1 MSSLTSTGCSR
12 KRVTLREKEIII
24 GNFFENNSITQTAR
38 VVGRSKSVVSRIV
51 KRYNE
56 ENSLDEKKK
65 LGRPL
70 KTDARED
77 RELVRMAKSDR
88 FQSSRKLASK
98 FAAGISHQ
106 TVIRRLGKVGFKS
119 KVAAVKPLISKKNQR
134 KRLEFARVHQ
144 TWTQSQWNSIHFSD
158 ESKFNVFGND
168 GQRFVWRQKNE
179 KLSSAC
185 VKKSVKFGG
194 GSVMVWGMMS
204 AAGVGP
210 IVRVQ
215 GTLNSDYYKRL
226 LAQHVVPVFQQTSV
240 SRPVFMQDN
249 APCHKVRT
257 VMGFLQQENITVM
270 DWPAQSPDLNPI
282 ENVWKMIGERAI
294 SRNPKNADELW
305 DFLLNEW
312 TNITPSV
319 CRKLVNSCGRR
330 CAAVIANRG
339 LFTKY

>member
-119 KVAAVKPLISKKNQR
+119 KVAAVKPLISKKIRENAWSLQECI
-134 KRLEFARVHQ
+134 RLGLSHNGTAFISVTSPSLTFLETTA
-144 TWTQSQWNSIHFSD
+144 
-158 ESKFNVFGND
+158 KGLFG
-168 GQRFVWRQKNE
+168 
-179 KLSSAC
+179 
-185 VKKSVKFGG
+185 VKKMKSC
-194 GSVMVWGMMS
+194 
-204 AAGVGP
+204 
-210 IVRVQ
+210 
-215 GTLNSDYYKRL
+215 L
-226 LAQHVVPVFQQTSV
+226 QHV
-240 SRPVFMQDN
+240 
-249 APCHKVRT
+249 
-257 VMGFLQQENITVM
+257 
-270 DWPAQSPDLNPI
+270 
-282 ENVWKMIGERAI
+282 
-294 SRNPKNADELW
+294 
-305 DFLLNEW
+305 
-312 TNITPSV
+312 
-319 CRKLVNSCGRR
+319 
-330 CAAVIANRG
+330 
-339 LFTKY
+339 